1 MESNPLTSRD
11 FEAGPYE
18 TVQHKAGMGLCLG
31 FLNSFFSLLLSKAIS
46 ESGQEVLLAT
56 SGINIAQ
63 RREGHMVIGRVE
75 MEG

>member
-1 MESNPLTSRD
+1 
-11 FEAGPYE
+11 
-18 TVQHKAGMGLCLG
+18 
-31 FLNSFFSLLLSKAIS
+31 LSKAIS